1 MVGTGDVG
9 KHLLEFAARDESNI
23 EWIVGDVD
31 EERARWACNNAEI
44 IGAIAH
50 PGKFMDLVSLLI
62 QTKFPYQKT
71 Q

>member
-1 MVGTGDVG
+1 MVGTGNVG
-9 KHLLEFAARDESNI
+9 IHLLEFAARDESNI

-44 IGAIAH
+44 KAAIAH
-50 PGKFMDLVSLLI
+50 PGKFIDLVSPFI
-62 QTKFPYQKT
+62 HTKFSYQKA

>member
-9 KHLLEFAARDESNI
+9 KHLLEFCARDESNI

-31 EERARWACNNAEI
+31 EERVRWACNNAEI

-50 PGKFMDLVSLLI
+50 PVKFMDLVSPLI